1 MLAQTAVL
9 NTGALEDFT
18 VWWIS
23 HQIESAKTA
32 VESMSAAL
40 ESISAAALESI
51 SAESGRAVCAMDE
64 AQRMS
69 DSVEDVSQL
78 KAVSAYALFAVAEL
92 LVLSCSRGL
101 DVHLQG
107 CGIPQSLQQRLAAA
121 CGRDVKFIDDNDL
134 LSKLGKAK
142 YHIFTPGRK
151 KAGRPKKGQ
160 PASFVALVAES
171 A

>member
-64 AQRMS
+64 AQRMC
-69 DSVEDVSQL
+69 DSVEDISQL
-78 KAVSAYALFAVAEL
+78 KVVIATALFAVAEL
-92 LVLSCSRGL
+92 LVLCCSRGL

-107 CGIPQSLQQRLAAA
+107 KSIPKSLQKGLAAA
-121 CGRDVKFIDDNDL
+121 CGRGETFKHDNDL

-142 YHIFTPGRK
+142 YEIFTPGRK
-151 KAGRPKKGQ
+151 KANAPKKGQ
-160 PASFVALVAES
+160 PAS
-171 A
+171 